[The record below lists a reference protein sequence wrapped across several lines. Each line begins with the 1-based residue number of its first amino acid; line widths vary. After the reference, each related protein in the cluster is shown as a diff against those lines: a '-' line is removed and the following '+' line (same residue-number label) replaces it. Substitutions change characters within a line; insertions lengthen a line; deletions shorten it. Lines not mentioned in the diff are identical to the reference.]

1 MGYITTKKTDDY
13 ENIHSVN
20 SLYLML
26 DKADW
31 SYLRKI
37 IKKDI
42 YFLIEQIE
50 TKKYLKSTQN
60 FGMRLKMKL
69 IP

>member
-26 DKADW
+26 DKVDW

-50 TKKYLKSTQN
+50 TNKYLKNTQN

>member
-13 ENIHSVN
+13 ENIHCVN

-26 DKADW
+26 DKVDW

-50 TKKYLKSTQN
+50 TKKYLKNTQN

>member
-26 DKADW
+26 DKVDW

-50 TKKYLKSTQN
+50 TKKYLKNTQN

>member
-26 DKADW
+26 DKVDW

>member
-26 DKADW
+26 DKVDW

-50 TKKYLKSTQN
+50 TKKYLKNTQN
-60 FGMRLKMKL
+60 FGMRLKTKL

>member
-1 MGYITTKKTDDY
+1 MGYITTKKADDY

-26 DKADW
+26 DKVDW

>member
-26 DKADW
+26 DKVDW

-50 TKKYLKSTQN
+50 TKKYLKNTQK

>member
-26 DKADW
+26 DKVDW

-50 TKKYLKSTQN
+50 TKKHLKNTQN

>member
-13 ENIHSVN
+13 ENIYSVN

-26 DKADW
+26 DKVDW

-37 IKKDI
+37 TKKDI

-50 TKKYLKSTQN
+50 TKKYLKNTQN